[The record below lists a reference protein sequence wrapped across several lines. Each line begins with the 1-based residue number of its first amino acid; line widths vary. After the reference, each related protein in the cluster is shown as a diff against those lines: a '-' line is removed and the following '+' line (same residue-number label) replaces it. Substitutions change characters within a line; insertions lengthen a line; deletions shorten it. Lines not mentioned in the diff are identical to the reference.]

1 MHICIPKLERN
12 AHVRSLQL
20 FQMDTDL
27 IILLQQA
34 GFTQKEAQVY
44 LALLELGKGDVT
56 EIAKKAELKRSIVY
70 VIIEGLMEKGFV
82 TQLPNRKINTYQA
95 IDPGVIVTQIKTT
108 SKNLSEMLP
117 YLRSLSNKSEH
128 KPKIHYIDN
137 IDAIMKI
144 YDDMNNYRDQFFVS
158 SYSEIEKHF
167 PGAIKKW
174 VTGFKRGHYNFQG
187 RHLIPDNQDDLRF
200 ADELLSIKQR
210 IRAIP
215 GVKKMKMDF
224 AIYGNKI
231 AITSFEEKPY
241 VVMLQ
246 SKYLVN
252 SIMAVFEIAWAS
264 GKEIK

>member
-1 MHICIPKLERN
+1 
-12 AHVRSLQL
+12 
-20 FQMDTDL
+20 MDTEL
-27 IILLQQA
+27 TTLLQQA
-34 GFTQKEAQVY
+34 GFTQKEAQIY

-56 EIAKKAELKRSIVY
+56 EIAKTAELKRSIVY
-70 VIIEGLMEKGFV
+70 VIIEGLIEKGYV

-108 SKNLSEMLP
+108 SKNLVEMLP
-117 YLRSLSNKSEH
+117 YLRSLSSKSEH
-128 KPKIHYIDN
+128 KPRIHYIDS

-144 YDDMNNYRDQFFVS
+144 YDDMNNYKDQFFVS

-174 VTGFKRGHYNFQG
+174 VAGFKRGHYNFQG
-187 RHLIPDNQDDLRF
+187 RHLIPDNPDDLKF
-200 ADELLSIKQR
+200 ADDLLSIKQK
-210 IRAIP
+210 IRTIP
-215 GVKKMKMDF
+215 GVEKIKMDF
-224 AIYGNKI
+224 AVYGNKI

-246 SKYLVN
+246 SKDLVD
-252 SIMAVFEIAWAS
+252 SIMPIFEIAWTS